1 MPLSAYVVLLSLVV
15 YAVYKV
21 CIIARRL
28 SSLKDELDTK
38 ITKLQNQVEKDIDF
52 VKYAITIHDI
62 KCNG

>member
-1 MPLSAYVVLLSLVV
+1 MPFSAYVVLLSLVV

-52 VKYAITIHDI
+52 VKYAITVHVI

>member
-1 MPLSAYVVLLSLVV
+1 MPFSAYVVLLSLVV
-15 YAVYKV
+15 YTVYKV
-21 CIIARRL
+21 CVIAHRL

-52 VKYAITIHDI
+52 VKYTIAIHDI

>member
-1 MPLSAYVVLLSLVV
+1 MPLSAYLVLLSLVV
-15 YAVYKV
+15 YAVYKI
-21 CIIARRL
+21 CIIAHRL

-52 VKYAITIHDI
+52 VKYAITVHDI

>member
-1 MPLSAYVVLLSLVV
+1 MPLSAYIVLLSLVV

-21 CIIARRL
+21 CIIARWL

-38 ITKLQNQVEKDIDF
+38 ITKLQDQVEKDIDF
-52 VKYAITIHDI
+52 VKYAITVHDI

>member
-21 CIIARRL
+21 CVIARRL

-52 VKYAITIHDI
+52 VKYAITVHDI

>member
-1 MPLSAYVVLLSLVV
+1 MPLSAYLVLLSLVV

-21 CIIARRL
+21 CVIARKL
-28 SSLKDELDTK
+28 TSLKDELETR

-52 VKYAITIHDI
+52 VKYAITVHDI

>member
-1 MPLSAYVVLLSLVV
+1 MPLSAYLVLLSLVV

-21 CIIARRL
+21 CVIARKL
-28 SSLKDELDTK
+28 TSLKDELETR

-52 VKYAITIHDI
+52 GKYAITVHDI